1 MRLASNLR
9 DRFVPERYRSL
20 ATELF
25 KFAAVGGVN
34 TVIDYAVLNLLLS
47 IGPLKAKIVAA
58 VIATTTSY
66 ILNRQWTF
74 QSRDRSTIRREY
86 TLFFA
91 LNGVGLLIQGAV
103 LAVAKYGL
111 DFSEHN
117 SDDRLAFNI
126 ANAVGIA
133 IAMVF
138 RFWAYRTFVFRPT
151 AHTAEEQ
158 LEAEVEALEAAFTD
172 VSVAPAPRHS
182 DDSRN
187 DSRDDSLDDELDELE
202 TPAGHRGTR

>member
-9 DRFVPERYRSL
+9 DRYVPERYQSL
-20 ATELF
+20 VTELF

-34 TVIDYAVLNLLLS
+34 TVIDYTVLNLLLS

-58 VIATTTSY
+58 VVATTASY
-66 ILNRQWTF
+66 VLNRQWTF
-74 QSRDRSTIRREY
+74 QSRDRSTVRREY

-133 IAMVF
+133 VAMVF

-151 AHTAEEQ
+151 PATPEEE
-158 LEAEVEALEAAFTD
+158 LEAEVEALEAALTD
-172 VSVAPAPRHS
+172 VAVAPSPRHAEE
-182 DDSRN
+182 DD
-187 DSRDDSLDDELDELE
+187 LE
-202 TPAGHRGTR
+202 DAAARR